1 MPVKIRRELELNNKY
16 AKYAGYVITLIAL
29 IFIGKSLMSMNLD
42 VKYIKNPYMAIGIGI
57 FLSIGYAAVVYLSA
71 YAWKSTLEFIHKD
84 KIPFHEIITVYAK
97 SNIGKYLPGNIMQF
111 VGRNILAGKLGFK
124 QLDITFCTLIEIIM
138 LVITDCILSLIFA
151 MNSVKLVLKDLFT
164 KINPTNAFYILLALI
179 IVVTVAVWVIVKKSG
194 IIKEYKQ
201 FFTKDFLKL
210 LCKLFCIYSVTLII
224 PGVFLVFIFTLVLGA
239 HVTLQTSM
247 VIIAGY
253 TISWVLGFIVP
264 GAPGGIGVRE
274 AVVLLMLAP
283 LFTSNVVLLAAIVL
297 RITSIIG
304 DLIAF
309 LLSSHTFV
317 SES

>member
-1 MPVKIRRELELNNKY
+1 MNNKFV
-16 AKYAGYVITLIAL
+16 KYAGYIITLIAL
-29 IFIGKSLMSMNLD
+29 IFLGKSLMSMNLD
-42 VKYIKNPYMAIGIGI
+42 VKYIKSPYMAIVIGI
-57 FLSIGYAAVVYLSA
+57 LLSIGYAAVVYISS

-84 KIPFHEIITVYAK
+84 KIPFNETISVYAK

-138 LVITDCILSLIFA
+138 LVLTDCILSLIFA

-179 IVVTVAVWVIVKKSG
+179 LLIIVAAWVIVKKSG

-201 FFTKDFLKL
+201 FFTRDFLKL

-224 PGVFLVFIFTLVLGA
+224 PGIFLSFIFGLVLGS

-247 VIIAGY
+247 IIIAGY
-253 TISWVLGFIVP
+253 TISWVLGFVVP

-274 AVVLLMLAP
+274 AVLLLMLGP
-283 LFTSNVVLLAAIVL
+283 LFTNNIVLLAAIVL

-309 LLSSHTFV
+309 LLSSHNFV
-317 SES
+317 GKS